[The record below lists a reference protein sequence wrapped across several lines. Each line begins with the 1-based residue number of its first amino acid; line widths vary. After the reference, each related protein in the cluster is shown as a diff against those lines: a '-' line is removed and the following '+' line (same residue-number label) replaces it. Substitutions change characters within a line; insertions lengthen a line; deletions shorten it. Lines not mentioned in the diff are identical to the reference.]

1 MLVDVV
7 IGRGSDQTLLPHR
20 SSLRRGDERLRI
32 HPIGIGK
39 SKIAS
44 GARFCVPGS
53 AETLPRASVGFA
65 VALFRSG
72 KRTSAPEDQRERHG

>member
-7 IGRGSDQTLLPHR
+7 IGCGSDQTLLPHR
-20 SSLRRGDERLRI
+20 SSLRRVDERLRI

-44 GARFCVPGS
+44 GARFYVLAS

-65 VALFRSG
+65 VEIFPSG
-72 KRTSAPEDQRERHG
+72 KRKSAPEDQRERHG